1 MEGRV
6 APGICAGFVANK
18 QLLLPVI
25 RLAAT
30 ARRDQDC
37 HFQML
42 GSILYQIAVE
52 PAQENMGRR
61 IPNLKNASATSEAA
75 AAASRHP
82 MAEWLHRFLHGRQWE
97 VLFGSNEKKGTLHET
112 SLIIYIS
119 LKNGEDLQTVEAAV
133 YKITLHVKHS

>member
-18 QLLLPVI
+18 QLLLLPVI

-52 PAQENMGRR
+52 PAQESMKDTRAVGKAMP
-61 IPNLKNASATSEAA
+61 PNLKNASATSEAA

-97 VLFGSNEKKGTLHET
+97 VGFGSNEKKGTLQET
-112 SLIIYIS
+112 SIIIYIS
-119 LKNGEDLQTVEAAV
+119 LKNKTNDIFTNE
-133 YKITLHVKHS
+133 K